1 MGGAHSDDAESVR
14 ETRNEGSA
22 GSGRFSRQ
30 RSEPVVSAL
39 FLAEAESAPRARRA
53 LERLEPLMSWPT
65 YADLRLLVSE
75 LVANSVEHSGASP
88 DGLIGLEVHVRDER
102 LLVEV
107 SDPGPGFDLPCRPTE
122 RPWEAE
128 YGRGLLI
135 VDSLAQSWGVAHG
148 ERSTVW
154 FELAVPGLMRV

>member
-1 MGGAHSDDAESVR
+1 MGGAQWDDADSVR
-14 ETRNEGSA
+14 ETRKERPA
-22 GSGRFSRQ
+22 GLGRFGRQ
-30 RSEPVVSAL
+30 HTEPVVSAL

-75 LVANSVEHSGASP
+75 LVANSVEHSGANP
-88 DGLIGLEVHVRDER
+88 DDLIGLEVHVRDER

-107 SDPGPGFDLPCRPTE
+107 TDPGPGFDLPYRPTSQ
-122 RPWEAE
+122 PWEAE

-148 ERSTVW
+148 ERSSVW
-154 FELAVPGLMRV
+154 FELAVPGLLRV